1 MNLNTVRHDVF
12 SVEQLSS
19 TVSEVGKNFISDK
32 RLGQSFYNMI
42 RLTGPSNGATPAV
55 FSRLSLRINQ
65 PCSWEH
71 LVFWQSV
78 RNASFRLV
86 V

>member
-19 TVSEVGKNFISDK
+19 TASEAGTNFISDK

-42 RLTGPSNGATPAV
+42 RLTGPPQLYSPDFLFVSTNVAPRTA
-55 FSRLSLRINQ
+55 
-65 PCSWEH
+65 
-71 LVFWQSV
+71 
-78 RNASFRLV
+78 
-86 V
+86 